1 MQYLTSG
8 ELAKLLNITKY
19 MLRHYEEQQLVQP
32 AFIDVNGYHMYGEA
46 EVYALSH
53 ILLLK
58 ELGFSLKEIKNILE
72 KKTDYTVALSTVLI
86 NVENEIKR
94 LTKIKGNV
102 QTILKLQQSETF
114 KLVKESKATRYFNY
128 LQDEFIDEAYNLD
141 MKKLAKRKNGNGK
154 ILEEIS
160 YVILEKESNVKVMYG
175 SNVIEEADYA
185 FPAGAYYCKKICVEQ
200 ENELFQEIECFYK
213 ELAKLNAKFED
224 NLLIHEKSH
233 LSAFYM
239 KAMVYSLE
247 VKEK

>member
-1 MQYLTSG
+1 
-8 ELAKLLNITKY
+8 
-19 MLRHYEEQQLVQP
+19 MLRHYEDQQLVQP

-58 ELGFSLKEIKNILE
+58 EIGFSLKEIKNILE
-72 KKTDYTVALSTVLI
+72 KKMDYTAALSTILI
-86 NVENEIKR
+86 NVESEIKR

-160 YVILEKESNVKVMYG
+160 YVILEKESNVKVM
-175 SNVIEEADYA
+175 
-185 FPAGAYYCKKICVEQ
+185 
-200 ENELFQEIECFYK
+200 
-213 ELAKLNAKFED
+213 
-224 NLLIHEKSH
+224 
-233 LSAFYM
+233 
-239 KAMVYSLE
+239 
-247 VKEK
+247 